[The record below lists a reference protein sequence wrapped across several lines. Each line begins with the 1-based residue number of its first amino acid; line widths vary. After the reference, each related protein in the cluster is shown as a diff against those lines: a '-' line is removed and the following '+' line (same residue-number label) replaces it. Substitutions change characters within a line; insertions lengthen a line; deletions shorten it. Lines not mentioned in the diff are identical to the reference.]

1 MSSFEIFELVMMYT
15 MAGTLAVWTVL
26 GIFALIIASF
36 IWKSRF
42 GLFTTGFVQVFLVAV
57 NTYLISKEKYI
68 AVFFVGGLISFVW
81 TWNVQKIA
89 FGTLRDRITYA
100 SGAGFGSLI
109 GLLLTAFTLKT
120 FSL

>member
-1 MSSFEIFELVMMYT
+1 MSNLEIFELIMGYT
-15 MAGTLAVWTVL
+15 IAGTLAIWMIL
-26 GIFALIIASF
+26 LIPALIIASF

-42 GLFTTGFVQVFLVAV
+42 NLFATGFIQVFLIAV
-57 NTYLISKEKYI
+57 NTYLISKEKYF

-109 GLLLTAFTLKT
+109 GLLLTVFILKT

>member
-1 MSSFEIFELVMMYT
+1 MSNLENFELIMMYT
-15 MAGTLAVWTVL
+15 AIGTLFGWAL
-26 GIFALIIASF
+26 FGILALIIASF

-42 GLFTTGFVQVFLVAV
+42 NLFATGFIQVFLVAV

-109 GLLLTAFTLKT
+109 GLLLTAFILKT

>member
-1 MSSFEIFELVMMYT
+1 

-68 AVFFVGGLISFVW
+68 AVFFVEDSFLLYGH
-81 TWNVQKIA
+81 
-89 FGTLRDRITYA
+89 GTSKRSRSELCEIESHMRPAQVSD
-100 SGAGFGSLI
+100 L
-109 GLLLTAFTLKT
+109 
-120 FSL
+120 

>member
-1 MSSFEIFELVMMYT
+1 MSSIEIFELIMMYT
-15 MAGTLAVWTVL
+15 AIGTLFGWAL
-26 GIFALIIASF
+26 FGILALIIASF

-42 GLFTTGFVQVFLVAV
+42 NLFATGFIQVFLVAV

-109 GLLLTAFTLKT
+109 GLLLTAFILKT

>member
-1 MSSFEIFELVMMYT
+1 MYT
-15 MAGTLAVWTVL
+15 AIGTLFGWAL
-26 GIFALIIASF
+26 FGILALIIASF

-42 GLFTTGFVQVFLVAV
+42 NLFATGFIQVFLVAV

-109 GLLLTAFTLKT
+109 GLLLTAFILKT

>member
-1 MSSFEIFELVMMYT
+1 MSDFEIFELVAGYT
-15 MAGTLAVWTVL
+15 IAGTLAVWSVL
-26 GIFALIIASF
+26 GILALIIASF
-36 IWKSRF
+36 IWKFRF
-42 GLFTTGFVQVFLVAV
+42 SIFVTGFIQVFLVAI

-100 SGAGFGSLI
+100 SGAGFGSLL
-109 GLLLTAFTLKT
+109 GLLLTVFIFKT